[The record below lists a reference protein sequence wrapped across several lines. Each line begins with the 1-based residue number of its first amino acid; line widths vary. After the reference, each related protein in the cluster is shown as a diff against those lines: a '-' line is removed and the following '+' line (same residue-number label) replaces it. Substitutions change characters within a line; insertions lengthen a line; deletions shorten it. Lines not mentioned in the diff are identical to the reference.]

1 MANLEFVETSTLL
14 RELQKR
20 MDDMVFI
27 GAVKRTSV
35 DDSLL
40 FAYNGSCYGCLG
52 LCETSRLMV
61 LAREGDDEL
70 DDTNS

>member
-1 MANLEFVETSTLL
+1 
-14 RELQKR
+14 

-40 FAYNGSCYGCLG
+40 FAYNGSFYGCLG